1 MKILALEL
9 STKFGSIALLEDG
22 LIKKEIN
29 WIEQFNDRRQPFE
42 ALDKFKTDW
51 NSIDVYVV
59 GRGPGSFSGLR
70 VAFSVVNA
78 LALPNQNKVIA
89 HNSAET
95 IASKFESS
103 DVLVVGDARRK
114 QLWIGK
120 FKKSKLIEKFKLI
133 EYHELESF
141 IDEKTIV
148 VSSDYDRLSFL
159 LDSHLKTDLRKCFY
173 PSADDL
179 AKIVYKKIVNNDKL
193 EEFEPLYLHPPVF
206 IEPKSN

>member
-9 STKFGSIALLEDG
+9 STKFGSIALLENG

-42 ALDKFKTDW
+42 ALDEFKTDW
-51 NSIDVYVV
+51 SSIDVYVV

-114 QLWIGK
+114 QLWIGR
-120 FKKSKLIEKFKLI
+120 FKKSKLIEEFKLI

-159 LDSHLKTDLRKCFY
+159 LDSHLKTDFRKCFY
-173 PSADDL
+173 PSAEDL

-206 IEPKSN
+206 IEPKFN

>member
-9 STKFGSIALLEDG
+9 STKIGSMALLEDG
-22 LIKKEIN
+22 QICKEIQ
-29 WIEQFNDRRQPFE
+29 WEEQFKDRRQPFD
-42 ALDKFKTDW
+42 ALDELDLDW
-51 NSIDVYVV
+51 SSIDLFVA

-78 LALPNQNKVIA
+78 LALPNHNKVIA

-148 VSSDYDRLSFL
+148 LSSDYDRLSFL
-159 LDSHLKTDLRKCFY
+159 LDSFLETDHRKCFY
-173 PSADDL
+173 PSAEDL

-206 IEPKSN
+206 IEPKFN

>member
-42 ALDKFKTDW
+42 ALDEFKTDW
-51 NSIDVYVV
+51 SSIDVYVV

-120 FKKSKLIEKFKLI
+120 FKKSKLIEEFKLI

-141 IDEKTIV
+141 VDEKTIV

-159 LDSHLKTDLRKCFY
+159 LDSHLKTDFRKCFY
-173 PSADDL
+173 PSAEDL

-206 IEPKSN
+206 IEAKFN

>member
-51 NSIDVYVV
+51 SSIDVYVV

-120 FKKSKLIEKFKLI
+120 FKKSKLIEEFKLI

-159 LDSHLKTDLRKCFY
+159 LDSHLKTDFRKCFY
-173 PSADDL
+173 PSAEDL

-206 IEPKSN
+206 VEPKFN

>member
-51 NSIDVYVV
+51 SSIDVYVV

-120 FKKSKLIEKFKLI
+120 FKKSKLIEEFKLI
-133 EYHELESF
+133 EYDELESF

-159 LDSHLKTDLRKCFY
+159 LDSHLKTDFRKCFY
-173 PSADDL
+173 PSAEDL

-206 IEPKSN
+206 IEPKFN

>member
-42 ALDKFKTDW
+42 ALDEFKTDW
-51 NSIDVYVV
+51 SSIDVYVV

-70 VAFSVVNA
+70 VAFSVANA

-120 FKKSKLIEKFKLI
+120 FKKSKLIEEFKLI

-159 LDSHLKTDLRKCFY
+159 LDSHLKTDFRKCFY
-173 PSADDL
+173 PSAEDL

-206 IEPKSN
+206 IEAKFN

>member
-120 FKKSKLIEKFKLI
+120 FKKSKLIEEFKLI

-159 LDSHLKTDLRKCFY
+159 LDSHLKTDFRKCFY
-173 PSADDL
+173 PSAEDL

-206 IEPKSN
+206 IEPKFN

>member
-42 ALDKFKTDW
+42 ALDKFNTDW
-51 NSIDVYVV
+51 SSIDVYVV

-120 FKKSKLIEKFKLI
+120 FKKSKLIEEFKLI

-173 PSADDL
+173 PSAEDL

-206 IEPKSN
+206 IEPKFN

>member
-29 WIEQFNDRRQPFE
+29 WIEQFNDRRQTCE

-51 NSIDVYVV
+51 SSIDVYVV

-120 FKKSKLIEKFKLI
+120 FKKSKLIEEFKLI

-159 LDSHLKTDLRKCFY
+159 LDSHLKTDFRKCFY
-173 PSADDL
+173 PSAEDL

-206 IEPKSN
+206 IEPKFN